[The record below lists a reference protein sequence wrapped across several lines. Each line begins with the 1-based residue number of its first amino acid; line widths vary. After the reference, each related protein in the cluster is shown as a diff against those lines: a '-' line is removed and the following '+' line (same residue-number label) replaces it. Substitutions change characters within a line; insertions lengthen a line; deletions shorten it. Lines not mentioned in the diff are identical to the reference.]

1 MRFYGTEN
9 ISLFKAHEKKD
20 LDGILEDGILSSL
33 PESAKAM
40 HDHNIVNYN
49 KQFAFQNIECNI
61 HLERDLQKLADDT
74 GHTVLLSIKELIA
87 RTIHERKKLLEK
99 GIGKFEEEYIEKFNT
114 KLSEL
119 LERAEK
125 VAMENNSKYS
135 GQPERALVERIKNFR
150 ENYFAWVYDFT
161 LPTTNNLSERA
172 LRGIK
177 SKMKISGQFTSVET
191 AEFYADIRTYIDTC
205 RRNGINDM
213 EALTRLCNGNPYTV
227 QEIFG

>member
-1 MRFYGTEN
+1 
-9 ISLFKAHEKKD
+9 
-20 LDGILEDGILSSL
+20 
-33 PESAKAM
+33 M

-87 RTIHERKKLLEK
+87 QTIHERKKLLEK
-99 GIGKFEEEYIEKFNT
+99 GIGKFEEEYIEKFHT

-119 LERAEK
+119 LEKAEK

-135 GQPERALVERIKNFR
+135 GQPERALVERIKNYC

-177 SKMKISGQFTSVET
+177 SKMKISGQFASVET

>member
-1 MRFYGTEN
+1 MKER
-9 ISLFKAHEKKD
+9 
-20 LDGILEDGILSSL
+20 
-33 PESAKAM
+33 
-40 HDHNIVNYN
+40 NYLRN
-49 KQFAFQNIECNI
+49 
-61 HLERDLQKLADDT
+61 
-74 GHTVLLSIKELIA
+74 
-87 RTIHERKKLLEK
+87 
-99 GIGKFEEEYIEKFNT
+99 EEEYIEKFNT

-177 SKMKISGQFTSVET
+177 SKMNKMKISGQFSSVET

-205 RRNGINDM
+205 RRNGINEM